1 MERIKRHKETILI
14 IAIWLLVF
22 LSTPAYMYYVHL
34 AIGNQF
40 EWESLK
46 TLWIFDAGFC
56 LLFLVHHYILV
67 PRFMLKKRIKVYLL
81 STAICLGVFIALV
94 MHTENRHHPR
104 QQEREKTY
112 ESVRK
117 PKREQKQENA
127 TWKPILLPP
136 PIMARLTIAVLMLG
150 VDLGIVAWWRE
161 QKMRQRLLL
170 LEKQNLKQELEQLRY
185 QINPHFLMNTLNNIH
200 VLVDIDKE
208 RAQRAII
215 DLSGLMRYALYNSH
229 DYMAPLAEELRFIK
243 QYISLMRLRYSDKV
257 DISCSLPDT
266 LPASIGIP
274 PLLLV
279 TFIENAFKHGVSYK
293 QSSYVY
299 IRLSLD
305 EEQQKIH
312 FQCINSRIPDS
323 PSTKKEQQGIGLA
336 NVRKRLEL
344 IYPGNYSLTINGST
358 PTSFSVDLTISTWSQ

>member
-1 MERIKRHKETILI
+1 MEYIKRHKETVLI

-22 LSTPAYMYYVHL
+22 LSTPAYMYYVQL

-40 EWESLK
+40 EWEKLK
-46 TLWIFDAGFC
+46 TLWLFDAGFC
-56 LLFLVHHYILV
+56 LLFLVHHCLLV
-67 PRFMLKKRIKVYLL
+67 PQFMVKKRIKVYLL
-81 STAICLGVFIALV
+81 SILLCLGAFIALV
-94 MHTENRHHPR
+94 MHAENSHHPR
-104 QQEREKTY
+104 EKENERVQAGVRNPDRQQEK
-112 ESVRK
+112 
-117 PKREQKQENA
+117 ENA

-150 VDLGIVAWWRE
+150 ADLGIVAWWRE

-200 VLVDIDKE
+200 VLVDVDKE

-229 DYMAPLAEELRFIK
+229 EYMAPLADELRFIQ
-243 QYISLMRLRYSDKV
+243 QYISLMRLRYSEKV
-257 DISCSLPDT
+257 DISCSLPDSIPT
-266 LPASIGIP
+266 NIGIP

-293 QSSYVY
+293 QNSYIY
-299 IRLSLD
+299 IRLFLD
-305 EEQQKIH
+305 EEQQRIH
-312 FQCINSRIPDS
+312 FQCINSRIPES
-323 PSTKKEQQGIGLA
+323 PSTKKEHQGIGLA

-344 IYPGNYSLTINGST
+344 IYPGNYSLDINGNT
-358 PTSFSVDLTISTWSQ
+358 PTSFSVDLTINT

>member
-67 PRFMLKKRIKVYLL
+67 PQFMLKKRIKVYLL

-94 MHTENRHHPR
+94 MHTENRRHPR

-243 QYISLMRLRYSDKV
+243 QYISLMRLRYSEKV
-257 DISCSLPDT
+257 DISFSLPDT